1 MKSILLIKIFWGV
14 VEMTFGLVNA
24 SFNFP
29 RMASF
34 KNDFLCT
41 LGFVASMHVLS
52 FAVIGHDKI
61 NIPEI
66 FQVVTVFLV
75 AL

>member
-1 MKSILLIKIFWGV
+1 
-14 VEMTFGLVNA
+14 
-24 SFNFP
+24 
-29 RMASF
+29 MASF

-41 LGFVASMHVLS
+41 LGFVASMRVLS

-66 FQVVTVFLV
+66 FQVVTVSLV

>member
-1 MKSILLIKIFWGV
+1 ML
-14 VEMTFGLVNA
+14 A
-24 SFNFP
+24 STC